1 MATITYPNANAN
13 PDWLNHGDNAWQLTA
28 ATLVGLQSVP
38 GLMVLYAGMVKKKWA
53 INSAFMVLYAFAA
66 VLICWV
72 IYAFKAGFGEQML
85 PFVGVPGPA
94 LTMDYELGQST
105 LPAAALTQAYP
116 HSSMVYFQFVFAAIT
131 LVLIA
136 GAGLARMNFL
146 AWMVFVPLW
155 LTLSYVVGAFSIWGG
170 GFLYSMGV
178 IDYSGGYVIHVSSG
192 SAGFVMSYWV
202 GPRHPIDRNDFH
214 PNNVLLSLVGVGLLW
229 LGWNGFNGG
238 DPYSASPDA
247 GAAVLNTNVATAASM
262 LTWTVM
268 DLIFFKKPAVIG
280 AIQGII
286 TGLVAITPA
295 AGVVAGWGA
304 IIIGVCSGIV
314 PWISMNILGKQ
325 KWFLEAV
332 DDVVGDFHT
341 HLVGGVLGGFLTGL
355 FATTEGCQAFG
366 LTNPGGAIDG
376 NGRQVWLQIVGFLFI
391 IGWNIFWTS
400 AICLFIKYVM
410 RIPLRYNDEQLMI
423 GDAEVHGELP
433 YAFFHDGKHDY
444 DAKWGR
450 GSKSAESINEGRTL
464 QHDVESRV
472 LEGRS
477 MGFSHPPQE
486 VPASNEVS
494 EDSAGYSTGEKTDKH
509 D

>member
-1 MATITYPNANAN
+1 MSFEYPNAN
-13 PDWLNHGDNAWQLTA
+13 PDPSWLNHGDNAWQITA

-72 IYAFKAGFGEQML
+72 VYAYKAAFGRQML
-85 PFVGVPGPA
+85 PFVGIPGPA
-94 LTMDYELGQST
+94 VTIDYELKQSV
-105 LPAAALTQAYP
+105 LPAANLTQMFP
-116 HSSMVYFQFVFAAIT
+116 QSSMVYFQFVFAAIT

-146 AWMVFVPLW
+146 AWMVFVPIW
-155 LTLSYVVGAFSIWGG
+155 LTLSYTVGAFSLWGG
-170 GFLYSMGV
+170 GFLFTMGV
-178 IDYSGGYVIHVSSG
+178 LDYSGGYVIHVSSG
-192 SAGFVMSYWV
+192 AAGFTMAYWV
-202 GPRHPIDRNDFH
+202 GPRHPMDRNDFH

-238 DPYSASPDA
+238 DPYTASPDA
-247 GAAVLNTNVATAASM
+247 GAAVLNTNVATAMSM

-268 DLIFFKKPAVIG
+268 DLVFFKKPAVIG

-295 AGVVAGWGA
+295 AGYVAGWGA
-304 IIIGVCSGIV
+304 IVIGLCSGSI

-341 HLVGGVLGGFLTGL
+341 HLVGGVLGGFLTGI
-355 FATTEGCQAFG
+355 FATAEGCEAFG
-366 LTNPGGAIDG
+366 VTNHGGAIDG
-376 NGRQVWLQIVGFLFI
+376 NGRQVWLQIVGFIFI
-391 IGWNIFWTS
+391 IGWNLFWTS
-400 AICLFIKYVM
+400 AICLFIKYVL
-410 RIPLRYNDEQLMI
+410 RIPLRYSDEQLMI

-444 DAKWGR
+444 DIKWGR
-450 GSKSAESINEGRTL
+450 SSKSESADAGNVQGEP
-464 QHDVESRV
+464 EAKV

-477 MGFSHPPQE
+477 MGFSNPPQE
-486 VPASNEVS
+486 LS
-494 EDSAGYSTGEKTDKH
+494 EDSPSNSLGEKTDKIA
-509 D
+509 

>member
-72 IYAFKAGFGEQML
+72 IYAYKAGFGEQML

-105 LPAAALTQAYP
+105 LPAAALTQAYG
-116 HSSMVYFQFVFAAIT
+116 HASMVYFQFVFAAIT

-170 GFLYSMGV
+170 GFLYQMGV
-178 IDYSGGYVIHVSSG
+178 LDYSGGYVIHVSSG
-192 SAGFVMSYWV
+192 AAGFVMSYWV

-247 GAAVLNTNVATAASM
+247 GAAVLNTNVTTAMSM

-295 AGVVAGWGA
+295 AGFVAGWGA
-304 IIIGVCSGIV
+304 IIIGVCSGVI

-325 KWFLEAV
+325 RWFLEFV

-376 NGRQVWLQIVGFLFI
+376 NGKQVWLQIVGFLFI

-400 AICLFIKYVM
+400 AICLFIKYVL

-450 GSKSAESINEGRTL
+450 GSHSGASMNDAENR
-464 QHDVESRV
+464 QHDVEAKV

-486 VPASNEVS
+486 VS
-494 EDSAGYSTGEKTDKH
+494 EDSAGNSTGEKGDKMA
-509 D
+509 

>member
-1 MATITYPNANAN
+1 MSLVITYPNANSN
-13 PDWLNHGDNAWQLTA
+13 PSWLNHGDNAWQITA

-72 IYAFKAGFGEQML
+72 VFAYKAGFGKQML

-94 LTMDYELGQST
+94 VAMDYELRQST
-105 LPAAALTQAYP
+105 LPTPGLSQLFPQAT
-116 HSSMVYFQFVFAAIT
+116 MVYFQFVFAAIT

-146 AWMVFVPLW
+146 AWMAFVPLW
-155 LTLSYVVGAFSIWGG
+155 LSLSYTVGAFSLWGG
-170 GFLYSMGV
+170 GFLFTMGV
-178 IDYSGGYVIHVSSG
+178 LDYSGGYVIHVSSG
-192 SAGFVMSYWV
+192 IAGFVMAYWV

-238 DPYSASPDA
+238 DPYTASPDA
-247 GAAVLNTNVATAASM
+247 GVAVLNTNVCTAMSM
-262 LTWTVM
+262 LSWTVM

-295 AGVVAGWGA
+295 AGFVAGWGA
-304 IIIGVCSGIV
+304 IIIGVCSGTI

-325 KWFLEAV
+325 KWFLEAA

-366 LTNPGGAIDG
+366 VSNPGGAIEG

-391 IGWNIFWTS
+391 IGWNLFWTS

-410 RIPLRYNDEQLMI
+410 RIPLRYSDEQLMI

-433 YAFFHDGKHDY
+433 YAFFHDGKHEY

-450 GSKSAESINEGRTL
+450 GSKSESTNAGNIQGET
-464 QHDVESRV
+464 EAKV

-477 MGFSHPPQE
+477 MGSSQPPQ
-486 VPASNEVS
+486 EVS
-494 EDSAGYSTGEKTDKH
+494 EDSAGNSLGDKG
-509 D
+509 DKIA

>member
-1 MATITYPNANAN
+1 MATGSAWPNANPN
-13 PDWLNHGDNAWQLTA
+13 PTWLNHGDNAWQLTA

-72 IYAFKAGFGEQML
+72 VYAFKAGFGEQML

-94 LTMDYELGQST
+94 VAMDYELGQSV
-105 LPAAALTQAYP
+105 LPAANLPSAFP
-116 HSSMVYFQFVFAAIT
+116 HATMVYFQFVFAAIT

-146 AWMVFVPLW
+146 AWMIFVPLW
-155 LTLSYVVGAFSIWGG
+155 VTLSYTVGSFSIWGG
-170 GFLYSMGV
+170 GFLYTMGV
-178 IDYSGGYVIHVSSG
+178 LDYSGGYVIHVSSG
-192 SAGFVMSYWV
+192 TAGWIMSYWV
-202 GPRHPIDRNDFH
+202 GPRHPVDRNDFH

-247 GAAVLNTNVATAASM
+247 GAAVLNTNVCTAMSM

-295 AGVVAGWGA
+295 AGFVAGWGA
-304 IIIGVCSGIV
+304 IIIGVCSGSI
-314 PWISMNILGKQ
+314 PWVSMNILGKQ
-325 KWFLEAV
+325 KWFLEFA

-355 FATTEGCQAFG
+355 FATAEGCASFG
-366 LTNPGGAIDG
+366 LLNPGGAIDG

-391 IGWNIFWTS
+391 IGWNVVWTS
-400 AICLFIKYVM
+400 LICLFIKYVL
-410 RIPLRYNDEQLMI
+410 RVPLRYSDEVLMI
-423 GDAEVHGELP
+423 GDAEIHGELP

-450 GSKSAESINEGRTL
+450 GSVSGSIKDKKE
-464 QHDVESRV
+464 DVESSV

-477 MGFSHPPQE
+477 MGFSHPPHD
-486 VPASNEVS
+486 VS
-494 EDSAGYSTGEKTDKH
+494 SDSADGSNGEKIEKTA
-509 D
+509 